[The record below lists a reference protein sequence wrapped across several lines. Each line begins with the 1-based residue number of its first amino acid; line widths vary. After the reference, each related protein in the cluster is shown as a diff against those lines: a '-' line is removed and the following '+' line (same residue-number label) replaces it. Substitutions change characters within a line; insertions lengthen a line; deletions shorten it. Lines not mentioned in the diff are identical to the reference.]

1 MAKINFQEHLI
12 GQGGSLE
19 TVELSQIFTEIKA
32 VNLYLTEDSNGKQR
46 LSVESS
52 LKDQEG
58 KNLRLVIAV
67 GPSVQL
73 TEDDPTE
80 RIKELVN
87 NYQIYTSTKGRNGET
102 LTREDGSVVRWF
114 SFGKKAE
121 NLDTAVKVSV
131 ADLMASMKAATGA
144 KA

>member
-12 GQGGSLE
+12 GSGGSLE

-46 LSVESS
+46 LSIESS
-52 LKDQEG
+52 LKDEEG

-67 GPSVQL
+67 GPSVKL

-87 NYQIYTSTKGRNGET
+87 NYQIYTSTKDRNGKTITNDE
-102 LTREDGSVVRWF
+102 GKVVRWF
-114 SFGKKAE
+114 SFGKKSE

-131 ADLMASMKAATGA
+131 ADLMASMKSPA
-144 KA
+144 KAKA